1 MSRHRN
7 FEGFEAKTWPAN
19 ISGPTPVWPTLL
31 SVLLVALFVGC
42 AERPTTGASSRPSSE
57 DHRHEHDH
65 EHNHDHDHD
74 HGHDHGHEH
83 GHDHGH
89 DHEHDHGHDHA
100 HHEDPEHKP
109 QDFPAAI
116 ERLRQ
121 FHAEFAQG
129 PEANAEHLQIIAD
142 VLGWIPELAAQ
153 SELSEAQWNDV
164 DGHAVAL
171 ASWLSRATFTASGW
185 EEYTRE
191 LEGLEQAVVAY
202 RNAEREFKR
211 RLGGVDEDQPESIPE
226 SEE

>member
-1 MSRHRN
+1 MSPHGK
-7 FEGFEAKTWPAN
+7 FEVFEAKAWPSN
-19 ISGPTPVWPTLL
+19 ISGPTPVWSTLL
-31 SVLLVALFVGC
+31 PLLLVALFVGC
-42 AERPTTGASSRPSSE
+42 AERPTTGASGHPNSKG
-57 DHRHEHDH
+57 
-65 EHNHDHDHD
+65 HD
-74 HGHDHGHEH
+74 HGHDHG
-83 GHDHGH
+83 
-89 DHEHDHGHDHA
+89 HA

-121 FHAEFAQG
+121 FHADFATG
-129 PEANAEHLQIIAD
+129 PEANVEQLQIIAD

-153 SELSEAQWNDV
+153 SEFSEAQWNDV
-164 DGHAVAL
+164 DAHAAAL
-171 ASWLSRATFTASGW
+171 ASWLSRATFTPAGW

-191 LEGLEQAVVAY
+191 LVGLEQAVAAY